1 MSCTRPSVE
10 KTSTVILCQTA
21 TMNAPDRFELF
32 ILPDGVEKIKIIPDT
47 KVPNAAIIKIE
58 REDHTLA
65 NLLRAQLAKDDKVIF
80 AAYKVEHPLFANFVL
95 RIQTE
100 DDYTPRDALKN
111 ACSNLISELDIL
123 KTKFKD
129 EWALKSLLNNDDY

>member
-1 MSCTRPSVE
+1 
-10 KTSTVILCQTA
+10 
-21 TMNAPDRFELF
+21 MNAPDRFELF
-32 ILPDGVEKIKIIPDT
+32 ILPDGVDKIKITPDT

-65 NLLRAQLAKDDKVIF
+65 NLLRSQLLKDDKVIF

-100 DDYTPRDALKN
+100 DDYSPREALKN
-111 ACSNLISELDIL
+111 ACSGLISELDAI
-123 KTKFKD
+123 KSRFNA
-129 EWALKSLLNNDDY
+129 EWALKALLNNNEDEY

>member
-1 MSCTRPSVE
+1 MPRIDLSCSFCLTAW
-10 KTSTVILCQTA
+10 TSMFFVAAAFACCLLIS
-21 TMNAPDRFELF
+21 R
-32 ILPDGVEKIKIIPDT
+32 IKIIPDT

-95 RIQTE
+95 RIQTD

-111 ACSNLISELDIL
+111 ACSSLISELDVL

-129 EWALKSLLNNDDY
+129 EWALKSLLNNNDEDY

>member
-1 MSCTRPSVE
+1 
-10 KTSTVILCQTA
+10 
-21 TMNAPDRFELF
+21 MNAPFRFELF
-32 ILPDGVEKIKIIPDT
+32 ILPDGVEKIQITPDT
-47 KVPNAAIIKIE
+47 KVPNAALIKIE

-65 NLLRAQLAKDDKVIF
+65 NMLRAQLLKDERVLF

-100 DDYTPRDALKN
+100 DDYSPKEALKN
-111 ACSNLISELDIL
+111 ACSSLISELDII

-129 EWALKSLLNNDDY
+129 EWALKSLLNSNDNEY